1 MSAPAITIEP
11 MQPEHSG
18 QVSRLLVHGFRGKFG
33 ASSGKGDDELAFFFD
48 KLLLYALGDPNSC
61 RVVALYEGEVAGT
74 ISVQWRPADGIRRKP
89 ELPPWKDLLR
99 IGRLSAIKQLARLY
113 FLSHSPDPGELY
125 VADLAVDQAHQGLG
139 VGALLLRW
147 ARQYAEADP
156 SLNRLSLHVACANE
170 RARQL
175 YERLSIHT
183 EHHTSSLTRYL
194 LFKETEWEYRVLHLK
209 DISR

>member
-11 MQPEHSG
+11 MQQEYCG

-33 ASSGKGDDELAFFFD
+33 APSGEGDDELAFFFN
-48 KLLLYALGDPNSC
+48 KLLLYALDDPNSC
-61 RVVALYEGEVAGT
+61 RMIALHEGEVAGT
-74 ISVQWRPADGIRRKP
+74 ISVQRRPADGIRQKP
-89 ELPPWKDLLR
+89 GLPPWKDLKR
-99 IGRLSAIKQLARLY
+99 MGRLSAITKLARLY

-125 VADLAVDQAHQGLG
+125 VADLAVDPAHQGLG
-139 VGALLLRW
+139 VGGLLLRW
-147 ARQYAEADP
+147 ARQYAEADS
-156 SLNRLSLHVACANE
+156 SLNRISLHVACANE

-183 EHHTSSLTRYL
+183 ERRTSSWMRYM
-194 LFKETEWEYRVLHLK
+194 LFKEPGWEYRVLHLK